1 MRTSVPNTLATSVP
15 ARPATLLLAGLGA
28 LLPFSGSAFAHG
40 YVEYSRNKLCA
51 EGLNSDCGA
60 IIYEPQSV
68 EGPDRFPTTGPEDG
82 TIAAAGSAAWAPL
95 NEQSPTRWTKAP
107 ITAGRNT
114 FHWFFT
120 ANHVSRDYRYFITR
134 PDWNPSAPLS
144 RAQFENGPFCVHDG
158 GFVKPAIDTYHTC
171 NVPARQGYHVILAVW
186 DVGDT
191 TASFYNAIDVEFT
204 QSTSVF
210 DGDGGELAGGG
221 TPDTGAPG
229 GTPGTPGTGEP
240 GYGGEDVGGGSDGS
254 DEFVRVGTF
263 SGSINLAAG
272 DAVRLRLF
280 SEEGELAGRAID
292 FAITDGSRGNADTW
306 PIEFAR
312 YINAQSFEVRAG
324 NLANASDGTIDYVGI
339 GNNVFARPSS
349 GIVRTEL
356 ELVVA
361 EPPTVPDTPAE
372 PTEPTPGT
380 TPPIASD
387 APPYPS
393 GKGGYA
399 AGDRVTGSDG
409 NVYECD
415 IAGWCN
421 NPSELYYAPGS
432 GLAWDEAWNRV

>member
-1 MRTSVPNTLATSVP
+1 MRRTFPNTLVASVP
-15 ARPATLLLAGLGA
+15 VRPAALLLAGLGT
-28 LLPFSGSAFAHG
+28 LLPFSGGAFAHG

-68 EGPDRFPTTGPEDG
+68 EGPDRFPESGPEDG
-82 TIAAAGSAAWAPL
+82 TLAAAGSPAWAPL
-95 NEQSPTRWTKAP
+95 NEQSPTRWTKSP

-134 PDWNPSAPLS
+134 SDWDPSAPLS
-144 RAQFENGPFCVHDG
+144 RAQFESGPFCVYDG

-171 NVPARQGYHVILAVW
+171 DVPARQGYHVILAVW

-191 TASFYNAIDVEFT
+191 AASFHNAIDVVFG
-204 QSTSVF
+204 STSVF
-210 DGDGGELAGGG
+210 DGGGNGDDLAGGGG

-229 GTPGTPGTGEP
+229 GGD
-240 GYGGEDVGGGSDGS
+240 EDAGGGADESD
-254 DEFVRVGTF
+254 DFARIGTF
-263 SGSINLAAG
+263 SGSIDLSAG

-280 SEEGELAGRAID
+280 DEEGELAGRAID
-292 FAITDGSRGNADTW
+292 FAIADDSRGRADTW
-306 PIEFAR
+306 PLEFAR
-312 YINAQSFEVRAG
+312 HINAQSFEVRAG
-324 NLANASDGTIDYVGI
+324 KLGSASEGTVDYVGL
-339 GNNVFARPSS
+339 GNEVFARPSS
-349 GIVRTEL
+349 GITRSEL
-356 ELVVA
+356 EIVIN
-361 EPPTVPDTPAE
+361 ERPTTPDTPTD
-372 PTEPTPGT
+372 PSPG
-380 TPPIASD
+380 TPPIAPD

-399 AGDRVTGSDG
+399 AGDQVTGSDG

-432 GLAWDEAWNRV
+432 GLAWDEAWNRI